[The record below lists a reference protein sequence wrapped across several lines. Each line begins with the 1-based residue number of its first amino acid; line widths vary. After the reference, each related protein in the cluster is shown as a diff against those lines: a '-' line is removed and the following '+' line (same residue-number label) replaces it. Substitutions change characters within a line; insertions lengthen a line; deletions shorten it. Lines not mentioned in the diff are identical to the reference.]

1 MNICQEEGCNNI
13 TIYRYNQPVR
23 CKEHATQIIQRYG
36 GVFHCQKEGC
46 VLTPFYGYDWSNP
59 IYCKHHKKED
69 MFYVTYKRCEKE
81 ECKQKAIFGM
91 RLEKPKRCREHAEE
105 HMINLT
111 IKPCEKEHCEA
122 RAIYG
127 KKYRK
132 PIFCIK
138 HASEIM
144 IYALYITCE
153 KVNCNH
159 KAEYGKKWGYPT
171 CCKQHVS
178 IRDMEYV
185 SYERCREEG
194 CKEKAYYGHV
204 FKLPLRC
211 ENHKSED
218 MTYVMYNLCHEKDC
232 KNKAVYDNKTKK
244 RIFCEEHIIIEEKD
258 EKCEEKEHRNYFLNK
273 DEWINLNTENN
284 LIFYIK
290 NFEEVSDSFNLYG
303 TDNVL
308 IFSWHALERMN
319 EREITKTE
327 LFYELHNTP
336 NKITEFDILID
347 ASARILTNN
356 YNIILI
362 RTSEKEYKLVTI
374 WKLNDTESQC
384 KEETVTKII
393 SASQSNKVAK
403 KKDKESQ
410 CNGVIKKNEPIK
422 LEYYI
427 SKINEL
433 KKLSIKNNRIN
444 DKINDK
450 INNKYNKNNK
460 KYYLKEFLSEED
472 EYYSSDT
479 DEYYS
484 DDSNY

>member
-1 MNICQEEGCNNI
+1 M
-13 TIYRYNQPVR
+13 V
-23 CKEHATQIIQRYG
+23 
-36 GVFHCQKEGC
+36 
-46 VLTPFYGYDWSNP
+46 
-59 IYCKHHKKED
+59 
-69 MFYVTYKRCEKE
+69 YVTYKRCENYYCKE
-81 ECKQKAIFGM
+81 KAHYGYEWSKPVQCKEHKKEDM
-91 RLEKPKRCREHAEE
+91 VYVTYKRCE
-105 HMINLT
+105 N
-111 IKPCEKEHCEA
+111 
-122 RAIYG
+122 Y
-127 KKYRK
+127 Y
-132 PIFCIK
+132 
-138 HASEIM
+138 
-144 IYALYITCE
+144 
-153 KVNCNH
+153 
-159 KAEYGKKWGYPT
+159 
-171 CCKQHVS
+171 
-178 IRDMEYV
+178 
-185 SYERCREEG
+185 

-218 MTYVMYNLCHEKDC
+218 MTYVMYYLCHEKDC

-308 IFSWHALERMN
+308 IFSWHAMIRSDERQ
-319 EREITKTE
+319 ITKTE
-327 LFYELHNTP
+327 LFYEIHNTP
-336 NKITEFDILID
+336 NKIIDFNIPIDIKVTFY
-347 ASARILTNN
+347 TNN

-384 KEETVTKII
+384 KKEKVTKII

-403 KKDKESQ
+403 KKDIASQ
-410 CNGVIKKNEPIK
+410 CNGVIKEDKPIK

-433 KKLSIKNNRIN
+433 KKLSIKNNRIYNKIN
-444 DKINDK
+444 DKINDNK
-450 INNKYNKNNK
+450 NNKYNKNNK
-460 KYYLKEFLSEED
+460 KYYLKEFLLEED

-479 DEYYS
+479 DEY
-484 DDSNY
+484 